1 MAQNTHHGMSA
12 AVAAMAWRKS
22 TYSGCL
28 GNCVEVATL
37 YGGQVALRNSR
48 HPRGPLL
55 IFDRGEMAA
64 FLAGVKDNK
73 FDDGVC

>member
-1 MAQNTHHGMSA
+1 MSA
-12 AVAAMAWRKS
+12 APAGMTWRKS

-37 YGGQVALRNSR
+37 YGGEVALRNSR
-48 HPRGPLL
+48 HPSGPAL
-55 IFDRGEMAA
+55 IFNRYEMAA

-73 FDDGVC
+73 FDDVVC